1 MILVKWTINHVS
13 VCLLHSGSSEINNF
27 VNSMFCFSAA
37 SSNFDN
43 KSDVN
48 IGSGSSLEI

>member
-1 MILVKWTINHVS
+1 MILVKWTNNQVK
-13 VCLLHSGSSEINNF
+13 VCLLHNGSSAINKF
-27 VNSMFCFSAA
+27 VNLIFWVSAV

-48 IGSGSSLEI
+48 IGSGSSL